1 LIETWITSGLTGQG
15 GELAGKVAIITGGA
29 SGIGK
34 ATVELFIAEGAKV
47 VIADLDEQPGQA
59 QASVL
64 GDAARFFRV
73 DVSAR
78 EQVQAL
84 VDFGIAEFGRLDIMF
99 NNAGISCAPFP
110 DFLDDT
116 LEDFDQVIAVNL
128 LGPMLGT
135 QVAARAMARQGI
147 GGAIINTASIAG
159 ILAGQAMISYRVSKA
174 GVVHFSK
181 SAAIELARHDIRVN
195 CIAPGHIQT
204 AMSAF
209 EEGSQPENVAL
220 LGKEIDAIYLSNQPL
235 KQRGQADDVAQ
246 AALFLASDRSK
257 FVTGIVMPVEAGV
270 TAGDPVNHLAE
281 ILEARSRI
289 LGG

>member
-1 LIETWITSGLTGQG
+1 
-15 GELAGKVAIITGGA
+15 
-29 SGIGK
+29 
-34 ATVELFIAEGAKV
+34 
-47 VIADLDEQPGQA
+47 VIADLDETAGKA
-59 QASVL
+59 QASAL
-64 GDAARFFRV
+64 GDAAWFFRV
-73 DVSAR
+73 DVSSR
-78 EQVQAL
+78 EQVEAL
-84 VDFGIAEFGRLDIMF
+84 VDFAIAEFGRLDIMF

-116 LEDFDQVIAVNL
+116 LEDFDQFIAVNL

-135 QVAARAMARQGI
+135 QIAARTMARQGS

-209 EEGSQPENVAL
+209 EVGSQPDNIVQ

-235 KQRGQADDVAQ
+235 KQRGQPDDVAQ

-289 LGG
+289 LGA

>member
-1 LIETWITSGLTGQG
+1 MTGQG

-47 VIADLDEQPGQA
+47 VIADLDEQTGQA
-59 QASVL
+59 QASAL

-135 QVAARAMARQGI
+135 QIAARAMARQGT

-209 EEGSQPENVAL
+209 EEGSQPDNVAR

-246 AALFLASDRSK
+246 AALFLAGDRSK